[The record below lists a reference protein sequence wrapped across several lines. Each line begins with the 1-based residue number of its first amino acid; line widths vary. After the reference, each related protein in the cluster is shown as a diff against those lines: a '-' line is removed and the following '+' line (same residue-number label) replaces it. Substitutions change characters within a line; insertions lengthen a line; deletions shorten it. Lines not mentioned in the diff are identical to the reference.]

1 MNTSTVTRPC
11 PFGGEPRS
19 IEVNLSPE
27 EYKQAV
33 AAWEGGL
40 LIQQAFPT
48 LSADDREFILTGFT
62 PEDWE
67 DMFGTELED
76 DVYNY

>member
-1 MNTSTVTRPC
+1 MNTTIITKQN
-11 PFGGEPRS
+11 PFGGEPRT

-27 EYKQAV
+27 AYEQAA
-33 AAWEGGL
+33 AAWKGGL

-48 LSADDREFILTGFT
+48 LSADDREFILTGHT

-67 DMFGTELED
+67 DMFGED
-76 DVYNY
+76 DEEDDYI